1 MQKEEKSLRT
11 LRRSALYVNWLRWDF
26 SVLVISCGRYAMSPP
41 YTTPVG
47 RDKCDR
53 LFRIIEALPEKLGK
67 RRILTLA
74 SHNLWSKFTPKKP
87 NCISM

>member
-26 SVLVISCGRYAMSPP
+26 SVLVISRGRCPP

-53 LFRIIEALPEKLGK
+53 LFRIIDSVLPEKLGK